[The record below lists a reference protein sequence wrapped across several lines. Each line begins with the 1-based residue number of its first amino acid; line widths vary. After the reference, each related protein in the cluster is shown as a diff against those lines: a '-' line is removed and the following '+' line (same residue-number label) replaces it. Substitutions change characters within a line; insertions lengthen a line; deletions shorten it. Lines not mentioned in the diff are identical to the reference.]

1 MSAPFQFPKPVRS
14 ASGTAGPKRTVPP
27 RPTAPPKPTV
37 NKTRNGGGFNPS
49 VSLSFVKATGS
60 GSSVGAPADPGTA
73 AGPAGGTTPGGG
85 FMSNEDIQAWCEHVR
100 KHARN
105 RAVERAMDAEQLE
118 QVLRHIPTPDGSM
131 AGARLRSRRVSRHL
145 KRIAKAEQVIA
156 KEAAAAYAQF
166 QREFESELSKV
177 GKARPPQP
185 VRFTF

>member
-1 MSAPFQFPKPVRS
+1 MTKTKPD
-14 ASGTAGPKRTVPP
+14 
-27 RPTAPPKPTV
+27 V
-37 NKTRNGGGFNPS
+37 NKTRNFGGFNVNPALNIT
-49 VSLSFVKATGS
+49 V
-60 GSSVGAPADPGTA
+60 VGTNNNGPAPAQ
-73 AGPAGGTTPGGG
+73 AGPAGSSASSGTGTPGSG
-85 FMSNEDIQAWCEHVR
+85 FTSNEEIQAWCEHVR

-156 KEAAAAYAQF
+156 KEASAAYAQF
-166 QREFESELSKV
+166 QQEFESELSKV

-185 VRFTF
+185 TRFTF